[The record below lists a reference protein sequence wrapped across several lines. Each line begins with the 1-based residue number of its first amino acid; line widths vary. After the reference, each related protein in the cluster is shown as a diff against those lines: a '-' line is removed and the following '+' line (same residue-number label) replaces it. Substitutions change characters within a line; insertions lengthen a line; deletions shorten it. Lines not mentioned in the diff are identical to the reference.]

1 MSSIGTLNSS
11 LQMWTDAV
19 ISASSPKS
27 KEELLD
33 SNEWIDVRDPAVG
46 HVLALEKA
54 VAGGER
60 IIISA
65 GASVSIT
72 GMVSP

>member
-1 MSSIGTLNSS
+1 
-11 LQMWTDAV
+11 MWTDAV
-19 ISASSPKS
+19 ISTSPKS

-33 SNEWIDVRDPAVG
+33 SNEWIDVRDAAVG

-54 VAGGER
+54 DAGGER

-65 GASVSIT
+65 GASLSIIT
-72 GMVSP
+72 LVSP

>member
-1 MSSIGTLNSS
+1 
-11 LQMWTDAV
+11 MWTDAV
-19 ISASSPKS
+19 ISASPKS

-33 SNEWIDVRDPAVG
+33 LNEWIDVRDAAVG

-54 VAGGER
+54 DAGGER

-65 GASVSIT
+65 GASLSII
-72 GMVSP
+72 GLVSP